1 MSGYGGPQPPKG
13 SGEHPYVFTLYALNV
28 EKVEL
33 GANTSLAA
41 FKKMVEGKAIQSA
54 SITGKYER

>member
-1 MSGYGGPQPPKG
+1 MPNHAWGGGK
-13 SGEHPYVFTLYALNV
+13 NV

>member
-1 MSGYGGPQPPKG
+1 
-13 SGEHPYVFTLYALNV
+13 V